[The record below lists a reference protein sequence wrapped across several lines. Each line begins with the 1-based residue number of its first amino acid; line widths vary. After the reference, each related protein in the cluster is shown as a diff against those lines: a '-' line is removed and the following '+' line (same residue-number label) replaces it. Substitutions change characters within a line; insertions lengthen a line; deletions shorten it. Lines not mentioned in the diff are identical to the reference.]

1 MNILNLFGGFYF
13 CYYLLSM
20 DPILGSV
27 YLLMF
32 LFALYV
38 VYLSVSPDSEHRSP
52 QQWLKD
58 TKHDLKKKIND
69 SLKKSNKKKR

>member
-38 VYLSVSPDSEHRSP
+38 VYLSVSPDSEHRSHK
-52 QQWLKD
+52 QWLMD
-58 TKHDLKKKIND
+58 TKHDRKKYIND
-69 SLKKSNKKKR
+69 SLISNKKKR